1 MELTDTT
8 KTISTIALALHPLSE
23 SQLAELESWLRS
35 LLWES
40 TLLLSHIVPK
50 LGSPEFSIH
59 RIKGRVFTLTGAI
72 KMIQGVRD
80 VFEIVDIDSDAP
92 GKNMTEDKGSA
103 GKIVLIGRG
112 LADLPL
118 QESLNLSL
126 FKHIEKT

>member
-1 MELTDTT
+1 M
-8 KTISTIALALHPLSE
+8 

-40 TLLLSHIVPK
+40 TLILPHNAPE
-50 LGSPEFSIH
+50 LGSPKFSVH
-59 RIKGRVFTLTGAI
+59 RLKGRVFTLNGEI

-92 GKNMTEDKGSA
+92 EQQKTGKKAPS

-112 LADLPL
+112 LAGLPL

-126 FKHIEKT
+126 FK

>member
-1 MELTDTT
+1 M
-8 KTISTIALALHPLSE
+8 
-23 SQLAELESWLRS
+23 AELESWLRS

-40 TLLLSHIVPK
+40 TLLLPHNAPEPK
-50 LGSPEFSIH
+50 SPKFSIH
-59 RIKGRVFTLTGAI
+59 RLKGRVFTLTGEI

-92 GKNMTEDKGSA
+92 KQKTGKEAPS

-112 LADLPL
+112 LAGLPL

-126 FKHIEKT
+126 SKYMIET

>member
-1 MELTDTT
+1 M
-8 KTISTIALALHPLSE
+8 
-23 SQLAELESWLRS
+23 
-35 LLWES
+35 
-40 TLLLSHIVPK
+40 
-50 LGSPEFSIH
+50 
-59 RIKGRVFTLTGAI
+59 FTLTGAI

-92 GKNMTEDKGSA
+92 EKNMTRKKAPS

-126 FKHIEKT
+126 SIT

>member
-1 MELTDTT
+1 
-8 KTISTIALALHPLSE
+8 
-23 SQLAELESWLRS
+23 
-35 LLWES
+35 
-40 TLLLSHIVPK
+40 
-50 LGSPEFSIH
+50 
-59 RIKGRVFTLTGAI
+59 
-72 KMIQGVRD
+72 MIQGVRD
-80 VFEIVDIDSDAP
+80 VFEIVDIDSDAS

>member
-1 MELTDTT
+1 M
-8 KTISTIALALHPLSE
+8 
-23 SQLAELESWLRS
+23 
-35 LLWES
+35 
-40 TLLLSHIVPK
+40 
-50 LGSPEFSIH
+50 
-59 RIKGRVFTLTGAI
+59 FTLTGAI

-92 GKNMTEDKGSA
+92 KINMTGIKEPS

-126 FKHIEKT
+126 FNYK